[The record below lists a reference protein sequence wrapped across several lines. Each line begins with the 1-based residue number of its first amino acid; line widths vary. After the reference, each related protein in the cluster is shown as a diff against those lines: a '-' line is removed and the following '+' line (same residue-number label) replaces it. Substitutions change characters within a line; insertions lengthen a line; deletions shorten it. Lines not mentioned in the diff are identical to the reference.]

1 MIELVSLNEFISSL
15 EVHIDGALTR
25 NILLKYANTHISII
39 KFLSCGSIASVLLI
53 RLLLCKLPDD
63 RVFDK
68 GLLISDYLVA
78 RENEVV

>member
-39 KFLSCGSIASVLLI
+39 KSLSLVASVLLI